1 MGEYREGI
9 TNTGGTILLA
19 GGGGRN
25 RK

>member
-1 MGEYREGI
+1 MGEHREGI